1 MSELNKF
8 QQEIEDL
15 LKQSDKITDQRL
27 FNLYVEEIKSLRK
40 ALQIDFNSFDDLTST
55 QKLKLSQMTAL
66 LEQLDISAAKLKKSL
81 GSTINSH
88 LMDTGQIAYNELFY
102 EFESGNGGVNFA
114 LLRDDELRTL
124 IETPVANF
132 KLSERINDGL
142 VPDLQKNIKNE
153 LTRLFLNGE
162 SMGKVS
168 SRLAEVGY
176 SSYRRA
182 MMITRT
188 EAGRVQ
194 AITRQKA
201 QLEAERLDIQ
211 FEKQWVATLD
221 KRTRHNHALLDGVR
235 VNPDGYFEING
246 HKTKQPHMFGIA
258 SEDINCRC
266 RTISVLLDDTEPMLR
281 RDNETGEVVE
291 YKNYRD
297 WESNRVVPEK
307 PEPES
312 EEPKFHYIKPE
323 EIPYFKEKAG
333 KISDRNRSI
342 IYAQEIGGMGYI
354 ATPES
359 FYINEGLRMNL
370 AINEMPSSH
379 QKIIKSLDQV
389 LRANKSPN
397 DIKVNRFDD
406 ESYFVSVI
414 ENNAELLKKYNS
426 VPDMLNSGEATFS
439 NAGYTSTSYIP
450 KYNFFKHRS
459 IKTIINIPKNS
470 KIYITDND
478 DESEIILPR
487 NSKYDIIS
495 MKENKG
501 GVVIEMNLR
510 EE

>member
-1 MSELNKF
+1 M
-8 QQEIEDL
+8 

-27 FNLYVEEIKSLRK
+27 FNLYVEEIKNLRK
-40 ALQIDFNSFDDLTST
+40 ALQIDFSSFDDLTST

-66 LEQLDISAAKLKKSL
+66 LDQLDISASKLKKSL

-88 LMDTGQIAYNELFY
+88 LMNTGKLAYNELFY
-102 EFESGNGGVNFA
+102 ELESKHGGVNFA

-168 SRLAEVGY
+168 SRLAELGY

-221 KRTRHNHALLDGVR
+221 KRTRHNHAQLDGVR

-246 HKTKQPHMFGIA
+246 HKTKQPHMFGLA
-258 SEDINCRC
+258 GEDINCRC

-281 RDNETGEVVE
+281 RDNETGEITE

-297 WESNRVVPEK
+297 WEQSKANQKKQVK
-307 PEPES
+307 NNTIES
-312 EEPKFHYIKPE
+312 KETVNNDDFNYIGPNDIHKFK
-323 EIPYFKEKAG
+323 KACG
-333 KISDRNRSI
+333 VISDKDRNLV
-342 IYAQEIGGMGYI
+342 YAPDSKSMGYI
-354 ATPES
+354 ATRES
-359 FYINEGLRMNL
+359 F
-370 AINEMPSSH
+370 AINGILREEGYNHLSKE
-379 QKIIKSLDQV
+379 QKKVVNALDKTIKDNV
-389 LRANKSPN
+389 IPRN
-397 DIKVNRFDD
+397 IKVERYDTKEFLTAVK
-406 ESYFVSVI
+406 EQ
-414 ENNAELLKKYNS
+414 NAELIKKHKTFEKA
-426 VPDMLNSGEATFS
+426 VQSGTLTYS
-439 NAGYTSTSYIP
+439 NNGYTSTSYDP
-450 KYNFFKHRS
+450 DKNFFS
-459 IKTIINIPKNS
+459 TDPIKTVIKVPKNS
-470 KIYITDND
+470 NAYFTDNEE
-478 DESEIILPR
+478 ESEIILPR
-487 NSKYDIIS
+487 GSKFGIIG
-495 MKENKG
+495 MKKKGKKITLEVELLEN
-501 GVVIEMNLR
+501 
-510 EE
+510 

>member
-1 MSELNKF
+1 
-8 QQEIEDL
+8 
-15 LKQSDKITDQRL
+15 
-27 FNLYVEEIKSLRK
+27 
-40 ALQIDFNSFDDLTST
+40 
-55 QKLKLSQMTAL
+55 MTAL

-246 HKTKQPHMFGIA
+246 HKTKQPHMFGLA

-266 RTISVLLDDTEPMLR
+266 RTISVLLDDTDPMLR
-281 RDNETGEVVE
+281 RDNETGEVTQ
-291 YKNYRD
+291 YKNYRE
-297 WESNRVVPEK
+297 W
-307 PEPES
+307 
-312 EEPKFHYIKPE
+312 
-323 EIPYFKEKAG
+323 EKAIDRRNFIMKNDYDYLKSKNMISPKKG
-333 KISDRNRSI
+333 VREIIRGSEVSFSCRCVLNSNYDMYISDSLGSGRIAFSYYERQINKVLPLINVPNGSPAPRFVLFNG
-342 IYAQEIGGMGYI
+342 QKDIGKKHNFGAYD
-354 ATPES
+354 
-359 FYINEGLRMNL
+359 
-370 AINEMPSSH
+370 
-379 QKIIKSLDQV
+379 QKTNTVFL
-389 LRANKSPN
+389 
-397 DIKVNRFDD
+397 
-406 ESYFVSVI
+406 
-414 ENNAELLKKYNS
+414 
-426 VPDMLNSGEATFS
+426 EATKA
-439 NAGYTSTSYIP
+439 NE
-450 KYNFFKHRS
+450 KS
-459 IKTIINIPKNS
+459 ILKELKNS
-470 KIYITDND
+470 KSKFGQSFFAVDNEALSPLIHELGHYKHSMHIKHHAETNGITYIKSKERFNEKLLEFTDKNNYNISEDISIYAEFFLFENVGKINSTNEIISESTVLKLLRNNRKSKKIIDLL
-478 DESEIILPR
+478 ESE
-487 NSKYDIIS
+487 DW
-495 MKENKG
+495 
-501 GVVIEMNLR
+501 
-510 EE
+510 

>member
-1 MSELNKF
+1 
-8 QQEIEDL
+8 
-15 LKQSDKITDQRL
+15 
-27 FNLYVEEIKSLRK
+27 
-40 ALQIDFNSFDDLTST
+40 
-55 QKLKLSQMTAL
+55 MTAL
-66 LEQLDISAAKLKKSL
+66 LEQLDISANNLKKSL
-81 GSTINSH
+81 RSTINDH
-88 LMDTGQIAYNELFY
+88 LMNTGQLAYNELFY
-102 EFESGNGGVNFA
+102 EFESGHGGINFA
-114 LLRDDELRTL
+114 MLRDEELKTI

-132 KLSERINDGL
+132 KLSERINDGV
-142 VPDLQKNIKNE
+142 VPDLKRNIKNE
-153 LTRLFLNGE
+153 LTRLFLMGE
-162 SMGKVS
+162 SMSKVS
-168 SRLAEVGY
+168 SRLSELGY

-182 MMITRT
+182 MTITRT

-201 QLEAERLDIQ
+201 QIEAETLDIQ

-221 KRTRHNHALLDGVR
+221 TRTRHNHALLDGVR

-246 HKTKQPHMFGIA
+246 HKTKQPHMFGLA
-258 SEDINCRC
+258 SEDVNCRC
-266 RTISVLLDDTEPMLR
+266 RTISVLIDDTEPMLR

-307 PEPES
+307 PEPEP

-359 FYINEGLRMNL
+359 FYINQWLRMNL
-370 AINEMPSSH
+370 AMNEMPSAH

-389 LRANKSPN
+389 LKANKSPN

-470 KIYITDND
+470 KIYITNND

-501 GVVIEMNLR
+501 GIVLEMNLR

>member
-1 MSELNKF
+1 M
-8 QQEIEDL
+8 
-15 LKQSDKITDQRL
+15 TDQRL

-66 LEQLDISAAKLKKSL
+66 LEQLDISAGKLKKSL
-81 GSTINSH
+81 GSTIDSH

-281 RDNETGEVVE
+281 RDNITGEITQ
-291 YKNYRD
+291 YKNYRE
-297 WESNRVVPEK
+297 W
-307 PEPES
+307 
-312 EEPKFHYIKPE
+312 
-323 EIPYFKEKAG
+323 EKAKVKAKKQEKIKKNVVDNKQNEIVDNDDFNYIG
-333 KISDRNRSI
+333 QNDIDSFKKACGVISDKDRKLV
-342 IYAQEIGGMGYI
+342 YAPHSRGIGYI
-354 ATPES
+354 ATSES
-359 FYINEGLRMNL
+359 FKINGILREEGYKHLSKEHKKVVNAL
-370 AINEMPSSH
+370 D
-379 QKIIKSLDQV
+379 KTIKDNV
-389 LRANKSPN
+389 IPRN
-397 DIKVNRFDD
+397 IKVERYDTKEFL
-406 ESYFVSVI
+406 EAVK
-414 ENNAELLKKYNS
+414 EQNADLIRKYKTFEKA
-426 VPDMLNSGEATFS
+426 VKSGEVTFS
-439 NAGYTSTSYIP
+439 NDGYTSTSYDP
-450 KYNFFKHRS
+450 DKNFFS
-459 IKTIINIPKNS
+459 TDPIKTVIKVPKNS
-470 KIYITDND
+470 NVYFTDND
-478 DESEIILPR
+478 EESEIILPR
-487 NSKYDIIS
+487 GSKFGIIG
-495 MKENKG
+495 MKKKGKKTTLEVELLEN
-501 GVVIEMNLR
+501 
-510 EE
+510 